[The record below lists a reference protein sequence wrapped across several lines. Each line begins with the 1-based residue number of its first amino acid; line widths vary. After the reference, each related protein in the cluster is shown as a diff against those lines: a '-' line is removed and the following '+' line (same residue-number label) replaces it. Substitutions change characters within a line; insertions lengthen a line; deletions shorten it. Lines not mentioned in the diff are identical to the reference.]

1 MTGFTPVMD
10 FFCLPSISQLP
21 SHYPCSKNSPG
32 FMPNCF
38 WTGAKIKKRKASLKT
53 CRAIFLKMRPA
64 FFLSSDSDFKK
75 ISVSLQQ
82 FLKYKE
88 K

>member
-1 MTGFTPVMD
+1 MTGFIPVMD
-10 FFCLPSISQLP
+10 FSILPSISQLP

-53 CRAIFLKMRPA
+53 LPGHLFEDAPGIFFFHPIAISKKYPYLC
-64 FFLSSDSDFKK
+64 SSF
-75 ISVSLQQ
+75 
-82 FLKYKE
+82 
-88 K
+88 

>member
-10 FFCLPSISQLP
+10 FSVLPSISQLP

-38 WTGAKIKKRKASLKT
+38 WTGAKIKNGKLPSKQ
-53 CRAIFLKMRPA
+53 CRVIFFKMRSA
-64 FFLSSDSDFKK
+64 FFHPSNILFRKL
-75 ISVSLQQ
+75 SVSLHSE
-82 FLKYKE
+82 F
-88 K
+88 